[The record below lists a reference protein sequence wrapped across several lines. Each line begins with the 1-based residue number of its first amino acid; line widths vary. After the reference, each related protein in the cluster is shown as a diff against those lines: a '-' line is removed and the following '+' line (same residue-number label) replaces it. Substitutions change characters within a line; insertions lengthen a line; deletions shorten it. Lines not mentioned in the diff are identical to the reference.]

1 MIYLILSI
9 LCSSAIFI
17 LFKGFERYQV
27 NTFAAIVINY
37 VVAGITGFLVIEERV
52 SMDQISSSPWVFNA
66 LFLGIVFISLFN
78 IMAITAQ
85 KFGASVASIANK
97 MALIIPVVFAIIYY
111 GDSLSLLKVLGIVLA
126 LLGVYLSTLKAKD
139 KNSKKVEWKLLL
151 IPLLLFIGSGFIDTF
166 LKFNQHHY
174 LEGKPLDAKLFSSIT
189 FFTAA
194 AIGIVVLLSSKSKR
208 RINKNTLLGGLIL
221 GVINYGSIYFLI
233 QIFDHSS
240 LESSVVFPIN
250 NMGVVILTALSSFLI
265 FRERFSMLNKV
276 GVILSLL
283 AIALISFS

>member
-1 MIYLILSI
+1 MIYLLLSI

-17 LFKGFERYQV
+17 LFKGFERYKV

-37 VVAGITGFLVIEERV
+37 IIAGLTGFLVIGEKV
-52 SMDQISSSPWVFNA
+52 SFDQIATASWTVNA
-66 LFLGIVFISLFN
+66 LFLGVVFISLFN

-97 MALIIPVVFAIIYY
+97 MALIIPVVFAIVYY

-126 LLGVYLSTLKAKD
+126 LVGVYLSTLKATKE
-139 KNSKKVEWKLLL
+139 KTKGVEWKLLL

-166 LKFNQHHY
+166 LKYNQHHH
-174 LEGKPLDAKLFSSIT
+174 LEGKPLEAKLFSSIT

-208 RINKNTLLGGLIL
+208 KMNRNTLIGGLVL

-233 QIFDHSS
+233 QIFDHST

-265 FRERFSMLNKV
+265 FREQFSVLNKI
-276 GVILSLL
+276 GVVLSLI